1 MYSGVEIRPPFFEV
15 GPKAYAF
22 GADVLELARRADE
35 LSDACD
41 VRVILTP
48 QYVDIPVIAREVRN
62 VLVFA
67 QHMDSLPRGRGQGS
81 VLPEA
86 LKAAG
91 AAGVMLNH
99 VERRVS
105 REELVRTIE
114 RADEVGLATM
124 VCADDADDAVD
135 IARLGPN
142 VIIVESP
149 ALIGSRSPVSERRA
163 SVAETDAAILRVQPN
178 VRILHGAGISSA
190 QDVYDVI
197 AAGAQAT
204 GSSSAIF
211 DADDPPV
218 DAGSHDQG
226 GARRMG
232 QHTHR
237 AGATDM
243 TVYHETFTIQSDRR
257 PTFHDVTAQVEEVL
271 ARSSIKDGTLMVY
284 SQHTTCSV
292 LIQEASDDVDYW
304 GTELLMVD
312 LVTIL
317 EGLVPTCRTDGQYHH
332 PGPKHIMAGAGRD
345 ELGVLVAQYRRPP
358 PVGHHGTIPVRSRP
372 RRGDDAG

>member
-1 MYSGVEIRPPFFEV
+1 MYGGVEIRPPFFEV

-22 GADVLELARRADE
+22 GADVVDLAKTADA
-35 LSDACD
+35 LSDAYG
-41 VRVILTP
+41 VQIILTP
-48 QYVDIPVIAREVRN
+48 QYVDIPVVAREVRH

-105 REELVRTIE
+105 REELARTIR

-124 VCADDADDAVD
+124 VCADDTDDAVD
-135 IARLGPN
+135 IARLCPN

-149 ALIGSRSPVSERRA
+149 ALIGSRSARSSGRA
-163 SVAETDAAILRVQPN
+163 SIVETDTVIRRVQPDI
-178 VRILHGAGISSA
+178 RILHGAGISSA

-211 DADDPPV
+211 GADDPPSMLEAMV
-218 DAGSHDQG
+218 KAVRAAWDS
-226 GARRMG
+226 
-232 QHTHR
+232 TH
-237 AGATDM
+237 
-243 TVYHETFTIQSDRR
+243 HN
-257 PTFHDVTAQVEEVL
+257 
-271 ARSSIKDGTLMVY
+271 
-284 SQHTTCSV
+284 
-292 LIQEASDDVDYW
+292 
-304 GTELLMVD
+304 
-312 LVTIL
+312 
-317 EGLVPTCRTDGQYHH
+317 
-332 PGPKHIMAGAGRD
+332 GRD
-345 ELGVLVAQYRRPP
+345 Q
-358 PVGHHGTIPVRSRP
+358 
-372 RRGDDAG
+372 

>member
-1 MYSGVEIRPPFFEV
+1 MYRGVEIRPPFFEV
-15 GPKAYAF
+15 GPKAYAY
-22 GADVLELARRADE
+22 GPAVLDLAKRADVL
-35 LSDACD
+35 SDAYG
-41 VRVILTP
+41 VQVIFTP
-48 QYVDIPVIAREVRN
+48 QYVDIPVIARDVRH

-67 QHMDSLPRGRGQGS
+67 QHMDSLERGRGQGS

-105 REELVRTIE
+105 RDELARTIG

-149 ALIGSRSPVSERRA
+149 ALIGSRTAASAGRA
-163 SVAETDAAILRVQPN
+163 SVAETDDNIRRVHPDIR
-178 VRILHGAGISSA
+178 VLHGAGISSA

-211 DADDPPV
+211 DAADPPAMLEAMIKAV
-218 DAGSHDQG
+218 RAAWDS
-226 GARRMG
+226 
-232 QHTHR
+232 THQ
-237 AGATDM
+237 
-243 TVYHETFTIQSDRR
+243 I
-257 PTFHDVTAQVEEVL
+257 
-271 ARSSIKDGTLMVY
+271 RST
-284 SQHTTCSV
+284 
-292 LIQEASDDVDYW
+292 
-304 GTELLMVD
+304 
-312 LVTIL
+312 
-317 EGLVPTCRTDGQYHH
+317 
-332 PGPKHIMAGAGRD
+332 
-345 ELGVLVAQYRRPP
+345 
-358 PVGHHGTIPVRSRP
+358 
-372 RRGDDAG
+372 